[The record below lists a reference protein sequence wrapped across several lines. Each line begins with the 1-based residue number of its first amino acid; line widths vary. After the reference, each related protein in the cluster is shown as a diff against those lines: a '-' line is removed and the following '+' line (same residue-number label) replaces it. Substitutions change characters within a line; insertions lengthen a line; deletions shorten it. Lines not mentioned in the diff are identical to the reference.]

1 MNSENWS
8 VQVPIMDLMQIVKML
23 DGISSIQ
30 QENQNL
36 RRELDGLRRVQS
48 EQLEIIGDMRR
59 VLRKLV

>member
-8 VQVPIMDLMQIVKML
+8 VQVPIKDLMQIVKML
-23 DGISSIQ
+23 DGISSLQ
-30 QENQNL
+30 DENRQL

-59 VLRKLV
+59 VLRTLA